1 MASILS
7 VEQIQ
12 GLAAG
17 STPNTITIPAGQKI
31 VGTDASS
38 IVAPGHVVKS
48 QLWSTPVGT
57 QYTTTSSNWTT
68 FWSPEYTPTK
78 IGNKLIVQTM
88 MNWWADVDNDGQ
100 GSVHGALRCQ
110 LAVSGQ
116 STIGIFTGA
125 DNKVN
130 QGGQGRSQTIGIF
143 FEHTVV
149 SLNSHQFNW
158 GHYRSAGSR
167 TLVAGGAKGNNM
179 MVMEIA
185 Q

>member
-57 QYTTTSSNWTT
+57 QYGTTSSNWTT

-88 MNWWADVDNDGQ
+88 MNWWADVDNDSQ

-130 QGGQGRSQTIGIF
+130 QGGQGRSQTVGIF

>member
-1 MASILS
+1 MTSIIKADNIS
-7 VEQIQ
+7 TVS
-12 GLAAG
+12 G
-17 STPNTITIPAGQKI
+17 SGNITIPTGVKV
-31 VGTDASS
+31 VGTDSGS

-48 QLWSTPVGT
+48 QLWSTPVAT
-57 QYTTTSSNWTT
+57 QYGTTSSNWTT
-68 FWSPEYTPTK
+68 FWSPDYTPTK

-88 MNWWADVDNDGQ
+88 MNWWADVDNDTQ
-100 GSVHGALRCQ
+100 GAVHGALRCQ

-116 STIGIFTGA
+116 STIDIFMGS

-130 QGGQGRSQTIGIF
+130 QGGQGRSQTVGIF